1 MMQYELVLR
10 QRDEDEEIVSMT
22 ADNLLTGTQFFRGGT
37 NWQVTKDD
45 GPSKLPGHVVRF
57 ICEPAED

>member
-1 MMQYELVLR
+1 MTQYELVLR
-10 QRDEDEEIVSMT
+10 RQGEDDEIVSMS
-22 ADNLLTGTQFFRGGT
+22 ADNLLTGTQFPRGGT
-37 NWQVTKDD
+37 TWAITKDD